1 MKKYLKRF
9 LSLGAAA
16 VLAAALAGCSD
27 SLSEDENGTAAE
39 ETAAVEN
46 STSYGKAT
54 ASLFVP
60 DYAALVGKAKAS
72 SSARAVAP
80 QTSKVVLTYGSD
92 TDKKVAGSVTLS
104 SATKTDATNASGVAG
119 TAYTFSFTLPAGTYA
134 AGDIVISLY
143 DSSNALLSSG
153 TNAVETTIEADKE
166 TTESVTLVPN
176 ASDDNMSG
184 SLAAGEM
191 KFVKVTVGTDNDVVL
206 TTSGGVSLFLFDS
219 TGKLVN
225 NTTYT
230 APLTLESDSATLT
243 KGDAE
248 TDYYV
253 GIYSATAVESYT
265 VTVSGAAAETSYTVV
280 YGETT
285 LTLTESELET
295 YKTTYGLTEND
306 DYTVSDTTVTLTE
319 SGYKKVNLLVSA
331 TMPTGN
337 WGVKSESSDTI
348 NVATNVTANGDF
360 NAAYMNYYFVNGA
373 YAGMSYTS
381 TPSAY
386 VSIAAAAFAD
396 VSSTSVELVIQQAY
410 SNSSSCNP
418 QIAVSNGTKILALSS
433 VLDSQSKNDITFYLN
448 PSDLTT
454 NGLMIFTVDN
464 TAPKSSSWSF
474 SGLAAYKSDTALDT
488 TAPEAAT
495 GFTATAATEAAE
507 LSWTAST
514 STDVTAYI
522 LSYKTGEEAAKTA
535 VLASSATSKTVDS
548 LTAGSEYT
556 FTLTAVDV
564 YGNVSSEAS
573 ASATPTENTKTWAD
587 VAAENFTWT
596 TAKANTD
603 SLSYSGTAGTWQN
616 MIIDATSSYE
626 WTTGTATPS
635 AFRTHDSTYFKV
647 NANKYIVLYI
657 PMTKDGT
664 ITLTGDSNSS
674 GFAVYGGALP
684 AAIEDT
690 DTTTAIT
697 ASSNVWT
704 YNYKTSEGVSG
715 SSISITSGSDT
726 ISGESD
732 GTYAVI
738 TIVNT
743 TTAAGNSYL
752 KDIARTYS
760 SN

>member
-9 LSLGAAA
+9 LSLGVAA

-27 SLSEDENGTAAE
+27 SLSEDGNGTAAE

-46 STSYGKAT
+46 SASYGKAT

-80 QTSKVVLTYGSD
+80 QTAKVVLTYGSAG
-92 TDKKVAGSVTLS
+92 TEAGSFDLS
-104 SATKTDATNASGVAG
+104 SATKTDTTNASGVAG

-143 DSSNALLSSG
+143 DSSDALLSSG
-153 TNAVETTIEADKE
+153 TNAAETTIETDKE

-176 ASDDNMSG
+176 ASDSNNSG
-184 SLAAGEM
+184 SLAAEEM
-191 KFVKVTVGTDNDVVL
+191 KFVKVTVGTDSDVVL
-206 TTSGGVSLFLFDS
+206 ATSDSVSLFLFDS

-225 NTTYT
+225 NTTYS
-230 APLTLESDSATLT
+230 APLALTSNSATLT

-253 GIYSATAVESYT
+253 GIYNESESDSVSYE

-280 YGETT
+280 YGKTT
-285 LTLTESELET
+285 LKTLTESELET
-295 YKTTYGLTEND
+295 YKTTYGLTETT

-337 WGVKSESSDTI
+337 WGVKSDSSDTI

-360 NAAYMNYYFVNGA
+360 NAAYMNYYCVNGA
-373 YAGMSYTS
+373 YSGMSYTS
-381 TPSAY
+381 TPKAY

-433 VLDSQSKNDITFYLN
+433 VLDSQSKNDISFYLN

-464 TAPKSSSWSF
+464 TASSSSWSF

-495 GFTATAATEAAE
+495 GFTATAETEAAE
-507 LSWTAST
+507 LSWTASK
-514 STDVTAYI
+514 DATAYI
-522 LSYKTGEEAAKTA
+522 LSYKTVEEAAKTA
-535 VLASSATSKTVDS
+535 VLASSATSKNVDS

-564 YGNVSSEAS
+564 YGNISSEAS
-573 ASATPTENTKTWAD
+573 ASATPTANTKTWAD

-603 SLSYSGTAGTWQN
+603 NLSYSGTAGTWQN

-626 WTTGTATPS
+626 WTTGTTSS
-635 AFRTHDSTYFKV
+635 AFRTHNSSYFKV

-664 ITLTGDSNSS
+664 ITLTGDGNSS

-690 DTTTAIT
+690 DTTTTAIT

-743 TTAAGNSYL
+743 TNAAGNSYL
-752 KDIARTYS
+752 KDIARTYTS
-760 SN
+760 E